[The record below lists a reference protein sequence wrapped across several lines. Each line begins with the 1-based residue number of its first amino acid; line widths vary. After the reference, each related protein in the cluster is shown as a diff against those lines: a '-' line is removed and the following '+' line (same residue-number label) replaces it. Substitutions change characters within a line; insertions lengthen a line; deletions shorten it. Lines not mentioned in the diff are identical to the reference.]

1 MKRMAVHEKELDAQT
16 ILDAL
21 EEHSEKLYELGAR
34 KIGLFGSFVRG
45 EQKPESDIDILVT
58 MASPD
63 YFAFTDVMFY
73 LEDLFG
79 RKVDLVPEK
88 NVREELRPYIMSEVV
103 YAERVQ
109 ALSERHSRSYR
120 EN

>member
-1 MKRMAVHEKELDAQT
+1 MAMNSAKTELNAQA

-21 EEHSEKLYELGAR
+21 AEHSEKLYALGAR
-34 KIGLFGSFVRG
+34 KLGLFGSFVRG
-45 EQKPESDIDILVT
+45 EQTADSDIDILVT
-58 MASPD
+58 MARPD

-88 NVREELRPYIMSEVV
+88 NLRKELRSFILREVIDV
-103 YAERVQ
+103 EALQ
-109 ALSERHSRSYR
+109 AVPERHIH
-120 EN
+120 EH